1 MLSLVLFLLAL
12 AWLFWVLFGYSILL
26 GILARGNYVEPFQQF
41 EPRSVTV
48 LLAVHNGERWLR
60 DKLNSLLALDY
71 PAELLH
77 IIVISDGSTDATVSI
92 AQEFANRGVECLPVP
107 KGGKAL
113 ALTAGMQRAQGEI
126 LFFTDVRQPL
136 DPGSLREL
144 VSYFADPTVGVV
156 SGELIIREGD
166 SSEESNVGRYWSYEK
181 SIRMKLSKIDSVLG
195 ATGCIYAMRRSLAKP
210 MPAGCLLDDM
220 YLPLCAFFQGYRV
233 LFDSKARAYDQPTS
247 LDSEFRRKVRTLA
260 GVYQVIGYF
269 PALLGPTTNRMW
281 IHFVSHKF
289 GRLLV
294 PFALLILLVT
304 APFLPWP
311 FNLIMVAGQVFFY
324 GLALVDMVLSE
335 KNPLKKLTSPIR
347 TFVVLMTASLAATKI
362 LLRPGD
368 SLWKPTR

>member
-1 MLSLVLFLLAL
+1 MISLVIFLLAL
-12 AWLFWVLFGYSILL
+12 VLVLWVLIGYGVLLSILAK
-26 GILARGNYVEPFQQF
+26 GKHVEPVKHF

-60 DKLNSLLALDY
+60 AKLDTLLALDY
-71 PAELLH
+71 PPELLH
-77 IIVISDGSTDATVSI
+77 IIVISDGSTDNTVSI
-92 AQEFANRGVECLPVP
+92 AGEFAQRGVECLPVP

-113 ALTAGMQRAQGEI
+113 ALSAGLARAQGEI

-166 SSEESNVGRYWSYEK
+166 SLAEANVGLYWKYEK
-181 SIRMKLSKIDSVLG
+181 SIRIKLSKIDSVLG

-210 MPAGCLLDDM
+210 LPAGCLLDDM
-220 YLPLCAFFQGYRV
+220 YLPLHAFFQGYRV
-233 LFDSKARAYDQPTS
+233 LFDSKARAYDQPTA
-247 LDSEFRRKVRTLA
+247 LDAEFRRKVRTLA

-269 PALLGPTTNRMW
+269 PALLGPRNRMW

-294 PFALLILLVT
+294 PFALLAMLIT
-304 APFLPWP
+304 APFLPAPLNW
-311 FNLIMVAGQVFFY
+311 LMCAGQLFFY
-324 GLALVDMVLSE
+324 GLALADLVLPE
-335 KNPLKKLTSPIR
+335 KTLLKKITSPIR
-347 TFVVLMTASLAATKI
+347 TFVVLMTASLVATSI
-362 LLRPGD
+362 LFRPGD
-368 SLWKPTR
+368 SFWKPTR

>member
-1 MLSLVLFLLAL
+1 LILFLLAL
-12 AWLFWVLFGYSILL
+12 VWVVWVLFGYGILL
-26 GILARGNYVEPFQQF
+26 GILANRKHVEPVEGF

-60 DKLNSLLALDY
+60 DKLNSLLALEY
-71 PAELLH
+71 PAELLRVL
-77 IIVISDGSTDATVSI
+77 VISDGSTDATVTI
-92 AQEFANRGVECLPVP
+92 AQEFASRGVECLLVP

-113 ALTAGMQRAQGEI
+113 ALSAGLERAKGEI

-166 SSEESNVGRYWSYEK
+166 SLAEANVGRYWTYEK
-181 SIRMKLSKIDSVLG
+181 SIRIRLSKIDSVLG

-210 MPAGCLLDDM
+210 LPAGCLLDDM
-220 YLPLCAFFQGYRV
+220 YLPLHAFFQGYRV
-233 LFDSKARAYDQPTS
+233 LFDSKARAYDLPTS

-260 GVYQVIGYF
+260 GVYQIIGYY
-269 PALLGPTTNRMW
+269 PALLGPKNRMW

-294 PFALLILLVT
+294 PFALLIMIFT

-311 FNLIMVAGQVFFY
+311 LNVLMMSGQAFFY
-324 GLALVDMVLSE
+324 GLALVDVDLSE
-335 KNPLKKLTSPIR
+335 KNSLKKITSPIR
-347 TFVVLMTASLAATKI
+347 TFVVLMAASLAATSI
-362 LLRPGD
+362 LFRPGD
-368 SLWKPTR
+368 SFWKPTR